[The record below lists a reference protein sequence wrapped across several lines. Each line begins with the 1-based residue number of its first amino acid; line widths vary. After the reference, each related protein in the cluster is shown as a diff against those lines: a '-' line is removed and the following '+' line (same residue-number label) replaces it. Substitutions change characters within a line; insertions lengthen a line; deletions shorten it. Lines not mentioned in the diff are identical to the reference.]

1 MSKETTVVIVL
12 VVYKITLILI
22 GLWAQRR
29 THSNTDFF
37 VGGRALGPFVA
48 SISYAAS
55 SASAW
60 SILSLSAAAFTFGLS
75 TIWMFVGLIL
85 GHGGSWLW
93 LAPRLQ
99 RLAAAEKLV
108 TLTDVLALDGTERT
122 KRAIRLFAAAVVTFC
137 FVFYVATQFMGA
149 GKAFASTF
157 DMSMSTSILLGGGI
171 VLIYTLLGGF
181 WAVSVTDTLQGML
194 MLVAALLLPALAL
207 IEVGGPIGL
216 WQGLQAISSP
226 EQLSLTGPNVGLMAL
241 GFVVG
246 TMAMG
251 LGAFGQPHLLT
262 RFMAL
267 KSQKAVRTA
276 QKFAIFWFVVVL
288 GNMVVLGLC
297 GRILITQPLAD
308 PEQLFFVMTDSLLPT
323 VLGAIL
329 LAAVLSAIMSTADS
343 QLLVS
348 ASAVAHDVM
357 GEPDEGENRLWV
369 SRLVIAVLCGLSVA
383 VAIYLP
389 SDIFSRVMFAWG
401 ALGSAFGPVVLLR
414 LAGVRLNP
422 KMILPS
428 MLIGLSLTIL
438 FYLQPNSIGDILE
451 RLVPFLICF
460 ILLYATKL
468 NFTQKDTP

>member
-1 MSKETTVVIVL
+1 
-12 VVYKITLILI
+12 
-22 GLWAQRR
+22 
-29 THSNTDFF
+29 
-37 VGGRALGPFVA
+37 
-48 SISYAAS
+48 
-55 SASAW
+55 
-60 SILSLSAAAFTFGLS
+60 
-75 TIWMFVGLIL
+75 
-85 GHGGSWLW
+85 
-93 LAPRLQ
+93 
-99 RLAAAEKLV
+99 
-108 TLTDVLALDGTERT
+108 
-122 KRAIRLFAAAVVTFC
+122 
-137 FVFYVATQFMGA
+137 
-149 GKAFASTF
+149 
-157 DMSMSTSILLGGGI
+157 
-171 VLIYTLLGGF
+171 
-181 WAVSVTDTLQGML
+181 
-194 MLVAALLLPALAL
+194 
-207 IEVGGPIGL
+207 
-216 WQGLQAISSP
+216 
-226 EQLSLTGPNVGLMAL
+226 
-241 GFVVG
+241 
-246 TMAMG
+246 
-251 LGAFGQPHLLT
+251 
-262 RFMAL
+262 
-267 KSQKAVRTA
+267 VRTA

-288 GNMVVLGLC
+288 GNMVILGLC
-297 GRILITQPLAD
+297 GRILITQPLVD

-414 LAGVRLNP
+414 LAGVWLNP

-468 NFTQKDTP
+468 NFTQKDMP